1 MIINGI
7 GNMTH
12 DDISVEKSLLNI
24 IDGNSGQSRSIQRGA
39 PVNNPF
45 VGDSS
50 LVKKEEVY
58 N

>member
-1 MIINGI
+1 
-7 GNMTH
+7 MTH